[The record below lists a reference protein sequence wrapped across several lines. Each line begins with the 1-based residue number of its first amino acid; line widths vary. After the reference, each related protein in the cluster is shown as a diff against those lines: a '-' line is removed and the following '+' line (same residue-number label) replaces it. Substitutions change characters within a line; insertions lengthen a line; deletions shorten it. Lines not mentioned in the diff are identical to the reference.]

1 MFSLEQADFGANKLK
16 ESNLDVGTLVG
27 TGGQRLSGGQKQR
40 IAIARALYNQPSIL
54 ILDEATSALD
64 EKSESIVLT
73 NIKESR
79 DKIIISVAHRKS
91 AIEIADFQVTL
102 NENTR

>member
-1 MFSLEQADFGANKLK
+1 MFSSEQADFGANKLK

-27 TGGQRLSGGQKQR
+27 TGDRGFSGVKER
-40 IAIARALYNQPSIL
+40 IDIARAYSLQSAQYIT
-54 ILDEATSALD
+54 IDEATSALD

-91 AIEIADFQVTL
+91 AIETADFQAL